1 MTSKR
6 ATAEEP
12 FEVEG
17 ENEGPPVEAEQ
28 EPLLDRLEH
37 FGQNLTEFVVQRPLT
52 SVGIAV
58 GVGFLL
64 GRMMRRF

>member
-6 ATAEEP
+6 ATAEP
-12 FEVEG
+12 IEVE
-17 ENEGPPVEAEQ
+17 EHEPELEPEPEH

-37 FGQNLTEFVVQRPLT
+37 FGQNVTDFVVQRPLT

-64 GRMMRRF
+64 GRAMRRW